1 MKEKTNLLDIINGS
15 DDEVNEYLEVVT
27 TKDFRE
33 DVLRLSRMNVNK
45 VLAKELIDKLQEM
58 IKDE

>member
-15 DDEVNEYLEVVT
+15 DDEVNEYLGVVT